1 MSEAEKEAREEAERR
16 WPTPDPHT
24 GADLQPVDAAR
35 RQGFVAG
42 SEWQASRAPQPT
54 DEGQREPVAVV
65 QAALDAERL
74 RKIAEWMSGEG
85 LKQTAAWLTRIAIRH
100 ERLAAGFRRAPAEH
114 DVEYV
119 REGVCLLCGAGVL
132 SSGEHLD
139 PERHAEWVAKVTS
152 GAPAEPAVQGEWEY
166 GIRSEYD
173 EIPLSEL
180 WPTFDLAQARVSNIR
195 GGRWV
200 IIRRRKAGPWEPV
213 PRGADDEQ

>member
-1 MSEAEKEAREEAERR
+1 MSTPRSEDLIAEARDWARN
-16 WPTPDPHT
+16 T
-24 GADLQPVDAAR
+24 GALFPHGARLVDRLA
-35 RQGFVAG
+35 
-42 SEWQASRAPQPT
+42 
-54 DEGQREPVAVV
+54 D
-65 QAALDAERL
+65 ALED
-74 RKIAEWMSGEG
+74 
-85 LKQTAAWLTRIAIRH
+85 
-100 ERLAAGFRRAPAEH
+100 AAGFRRAPAEH

-152 GAPAEPAVQGEWEY
+152 GAPAEPAGQGEWEY

-173 EIPLSEL
+173 EIPLTEL
-180 WPTFDLAQARVSNIR
+180 WPTFDVAQARVSNIR